1 MMYRKMVRYG
11 NDIHIKT
18 QEHTNTY
25 MHTLYK

>member
-1 MMYRKMVRYG
+1 MVRYG